1 MTVWDIL
8 IALSGVED
16 YACRYDPQVKEVT
29 LSDPTQLPPNATV
42 ISLDEARFTRIMH
55 APKP

>member
-8 IALSGVED
+8 IALSGLDD
-16 YACRYDPQVKEVT
+16 YACRYDPQAKEVT
-29 LSDPTQLPPNATV
+29 LAEPERLPPNATV
-42 ISLDEARFTRIMH
+42 ISLDEARFARIMH